1 MTKKQARQKTRK
13 LINDAAKLMRE
24 KLEKALYCGAIN
36 LENYDDDFEL
46 PKIIVHALLK
56 DAAFR
61 YEPFIK
67 DNRKAA
73 ENLYKFI

>member
-13 LINDAAKLMRE
+13 LINDAARLMRE

-56 DAAFR
+56 DAAVR
-61 YEPFIK
+61 YEPLIK

>member
-13 LINDAAKLMRE
+13 LINNAARLMRE
-24 KLEKALYCGAIN
+24 KLEKALYSGAIN

-46 PKIIVHALLK
+46 PKIIVNALLK
-56 DAAFR
+56 DAAFQFGPLT
-61 YEPFIK
+61 E